1 MTGTHWSARLQ
12 PVTYDLG
19 LRDMRGALLAFA
31 DYDSDNFVDLF
42 IASPTAEESLQA
54 WMWRGDVK
62 DGKFE
67 LQRQWRVR
75 GLVGLIPGDFDGN
88 GQLDAVAITTH
99 ERCADVGALR
109 MHLCDHSM
117 GCATAVDGSVEEARA
132 ALEATAL
139 PMDGG
144 AMMSQPLTLDLNGD
158 MRPDLLAM
166 WAPLDDDCRLGKV
179 EARAWLN
186 RWNGPSG
193 FERIH
198 PFMQRLLHNTTAE
211 HAPSNTPRL
220 RACLFGLESVLGR
233 A

>member
-1 MTGTHWSARLQ
+1 MPEIVLPADLAQRVTGTHWSARLQ

-158 MRPDLLAM
+158 MRPDLLGIRTDPPVYVA
-166 WAPLDDDCRLGKV
+166 APAQHDGR
-179 EARAWLN
+179 ARAMARSAARASAPMESFPMAMGPC
-186 RWNGPSG
+186 RWW
-193 FERIH
+193 
-198 PFMQRLLHNTTAE
+198 
-211 HAPSNTPRL
+211 PRQPNVG
-220 RACLFGLESVLGR
+220 AGG
-233 A
+233 